1 MLLLAEQI
9 DHGCLEGIFTKSSL
23 TEVRPS
29 WRCTLEL
36 RTSCVSAVGTGQIA
50 NSIHCASDFFFLMVN
65 SLYMVFSF
73 TYEPKDFYVD
83 NALLW
88 TRQTKKKVLASKIN
102 SGKKS
107 QCVM

>member
-23 TEVRPS
+23 TEVRLS

-50 NSIHCASDFFFLMVN
+50 IPFIVLLIFFF
-65 SLYMVFSF
+65 
-73 TYEPKDFYVD
+73 
-83 NALLW
+83 
-88 TRQTKKKVLASKIN
+88 
-102 SGKKS
+102 
-107 QCVM
+107 

>member
-50 NSIHCASDFFFLMVN
+50 IPFIVLLIFFFFKWLIA
-65 SLYMVFSF
+65 YMWLS
-73 TYEPKDFYVD
+73 
-83 NALLW
+83 ALLMNLKIFMW
-88 TRQTKKKVLASKIN
+88 TMHFYGLDRLKKKS
-102 SGKKS
+102 
-107 QCVM
+107 